1 MSMKEFLKKLKQV
14 HRTET
19 AKVYELSREGLEKRI
34 KTASMEA
41 KEREG
46 KQDNGTGLR

>member
-34 KTASMEA
+34 KASMEA
-41 KEREG
+41 KQREG
-46 KQDNGTGLR
+46 KANG